1 MVIIVVVNTIVF
13 VPMHEHANPNHQS
26 ERNKATPFEMAL
38 FYNNSTDQFSMAFRD
53 LRSDRLIRFA
63 SGDTPNNVEIS
74 GCKKGMKGYGTGL
87 LKLTLN
93 TAENRGL
100 KKFVD
105 CAYFFM

>member
-13 VPMHEHANPNHQS
+13 VPMHEHANPYHQS
-26 ERNKATPFEMAL
+26 EWSKATPFEMAL
-38 FYNNSTDQFSMAFRD
+38 FCDSTDRFSMAFRD
-53 LRSDRLIRFA
+53 LRSDRLIRFS